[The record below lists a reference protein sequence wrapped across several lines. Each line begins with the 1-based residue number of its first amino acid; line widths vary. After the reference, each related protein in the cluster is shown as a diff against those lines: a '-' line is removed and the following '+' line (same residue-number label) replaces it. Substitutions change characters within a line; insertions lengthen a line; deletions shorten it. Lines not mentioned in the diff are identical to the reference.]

1 MTPDLRIS
9 SKHSHAEYLAWMEN
23 MLSLSDCLVVFT
35 QSDLVDTVRRLRPV
49 WYPTRI
55 IETNITQVRDVK

>member
-1 MTPDLRIS
+1 
-9 SKHSHAEYLAWMEN
+9 MEN

-55 IETNITQVRDVK
+55 IETNITQVCVVK

>member
-1 MTPDLRIS
+1 
-9 SKHSHAEYLAWMEN
+9 MEN

-55 IETNITQVRDVK
+55 IETNITQVRVVK